1 MASLYRVL
9 GLRIAL
15 GAAFLASACQHDSN
29 ADFDDRGLTSPD
41 VGGSDVGG
49 SSAAAA
55 GENPGAAGAAGG
67 AEANAGG
74 PGTAGKSSGGAG
86 GSSAGGKGGSA
97 NVGGKAGA
105 DAGGTTSQAGK
116 SGGAGAANGGTG
128 GTATPPEPVTVET
141 SDIDDTNVA
150 ACFPNMNYGEERSLN
165 VDGDSCAYETLI
177 DWPRLELPAG
187 ALVSNATL
195 SLTCTNAGGPITVAY
210 ANEAWKELMVRWNTR
225 PEIGEMLG
233 TITCVQPGELTIDL
247 TSAFNAWLSDEHAR
261 DGVYLRTESTDGTD
275 FASSEADKAAT
286 RPKLSITY
294 TLPGK

>member
-9 GLRIAL
+9 GLRVAL
-15 GAAFLASACQHDSN
+15 GAALLASACQHDSN

-55 GENPGAAGAAGG
+55 GENPGAAGG
-67 AEANAGG
+67 AEADAGG

-86 GSSAGGKGGSA
+86 GSSAAGKGGSA

-105 DAGGTTSQAGK
+105 NAGGTGQAGK
-116 SGGAGAANGGTG
+116 AGQGGGAGSANGGTG
-128 GTATPPEPVTVET
+128 GTTTPPEPVTIET

-150 ACFPNMNYGEERSLN
+150 ACFPNMNFGEERSLN

-177 DWPRLELPAG
+177 DWPRLDLPTG
-187 ALVSNATL
+187 AQVSNATL
-195 SLTCTNAGGPITVAY
+195 SLTCTNAGGVITVAY

-225 PEIGEMLG
+225 PEVGETLG
-233 TITCVQPGELTIDL
+233 TVTCVQPGELTIDL
-247 TSAFNAWLSDEHAR
+247 TSAFDAWLSDEHAR
-261 DGVYLRTESTDGTD
+261 DGIYLRTESTDGTD
-275 FASSEADKAAT
+275 FASSEADKAAS
-286 RPKLSITY
+286 RPKLNVTY
-294 TLPGK
+294 TLPK